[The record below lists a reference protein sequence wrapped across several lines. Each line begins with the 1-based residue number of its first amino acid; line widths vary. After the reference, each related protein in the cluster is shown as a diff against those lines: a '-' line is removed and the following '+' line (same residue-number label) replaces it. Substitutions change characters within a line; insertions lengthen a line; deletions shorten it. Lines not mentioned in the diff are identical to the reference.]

1 METADTRPPVG
12 FGKAPT
18 GGRRGSLAE
27 AARFWEPRRVI
38 YNLILTAVAVFWVV
52 KTWPHFRP
60 AMRLDALLKLTV
72 LALLANLCYC
82 AAYVVDIAMQ
92 QSGPGAAY
100 AASGGFL
107 GPGVPQPGCRFGAGG
122 YGQKEGASKAPPLH
136 IIEKTSKER

>member
-1 METADTRPPVG
+1 METADPRPPVG
-12 FGKAPT
+12 FGKTPA

-60 AMRLDALLKLTV
+60 AMRLDALFKLTV
-72 LALLANLCYC
+72 LALLANLCYS

-92 QSGPGAAY
+92 QSG
-100 AASGGFL
+100 L
-107 GPGVPQPGCRFGAGG
+107 GAGG
-122 YGQKEGASKAPPLH
+122 GAARSRARWGLWAAGTLLAMFVESYWILDEIYPDVQ
-136 IIEKTSKER
+136 

>member
-12 FGKAPT
+12 FGRAPMS
-18 GGRRGSLAE
+18 GRRGSLAE

-72 LALLANLCYC
+72 LALLANLCYS
-82 AAYVVDIAMQ
+82 AAYVVDIAIQ
-92 QSGPGAAY
+92 QSG
-100 AASGGFL
+100 L
-107 GPGVPQPGCRFGAGG
+107 GAGG
-122 YGQKEGASKAPPLH
+122 GAARSRARWGLWAAGTLLAMFVESYWILDEIYPDVQ
-136 IIEKTSKER
+136 

>member
-1 METADTRPPVG
+1 METADPRAPVG

-18 GGRRGSLAE
+18 GGRRGSFAE

-72 LALLANLCYC
+72 LALLANLCYS

-92 QSGPGAAY
+92 QSG
-100 AASGGFL
+100 L
-107 GPGVPQPGCRFGAGG
+107 GAGG
-122 YGQKEGASKAPPLH
+122 DAARSRARWGLWAVGTLLAMFLESYWILDEIYPDVQ
-136 IIEKTSKER
+136 